1 MPAVVYTAG
10 MPECLPDIGLT
21 AETRLFAPAAR
32 RLGERF
38 GLAWL
43 TRPPAAG
50 YYLCLGAEG
59 LELRQ
64 VGDGNSGPVRI
75 DFTAGAMGHRLR
87 FGGGRGQT
95 LARAAGLKPG
105 FNPDIWDATAG
116 LGRDGFVLAS
126 LGCRVTL
133 CERSPVLAALLADGL
148 QRAALHPEAGT
159 WVDERL
165 RLVHADAVAA
175 LSGLAPAERPDV
187 VYLDPMYPAGK
198 ANVLVKKEMRA
209 LQQILGPDSDSQ
221 TLLETALQAAR
232 RRVVVKR
239 PARAAPLAGRKPSAS
254 VASKKTRY
262 DLYVTL

>member
-1 MPAVVYTAG
+1 
-10 MPECLPDIGLT
+10 MPEPTPVIGLT
-21 AETRLFAPAAR
+21 AEQRLFALAAR

-38 GLAWL
+38 ALPWL
-43 TRPPAAG
+43 ERPPTRG
-50 YYLCLGAEG
+50 YYLCLGAKG

-64 VGDGNSGPVRI
+64 AGTGNPGPVRVE
-75 DFTAGAMGHRLR
+75 FTAGALAHRLR

-95 LARAAGLKPG
+95 LARAVGIKPG
-105 FNPDIWDATAG
+105 CTPTVWDATAG

-148 QRAALHPEAGT
+148 QRAALHPEVGEWIEA
-159 WVDERL
+159 RL
-165 RLVHADAVAA
+165 RLVHADAVSA
-175 LSGLAPAERPDV
+175 LTRLAVSERPDV

-198 ANVLVKKEMRA
+198 DNVLVKKEMRA
-209 LQQILGPDSDSQ
+209 LQHILGADADSAA
-221 TLLETALQAAR
+221 LLDASLASAR

-239 PARAAPLAGRKPSAS
+239 PKRADPLDGRKPSVS
-254 VASKKTRY
+254 LASKKTRY